1 MKRLI
6 SKVMLIITVIAVFC
20 IISLGISKGPSEE
33 KEERCERTVL
43 SSRNRGMMTNAQI
56 LC

>member
-33 KEERCERTVL
+33 KEERCGRTVL
-43 SSRNRGMMTNAQI
+43 STRNRGMMMNAQM